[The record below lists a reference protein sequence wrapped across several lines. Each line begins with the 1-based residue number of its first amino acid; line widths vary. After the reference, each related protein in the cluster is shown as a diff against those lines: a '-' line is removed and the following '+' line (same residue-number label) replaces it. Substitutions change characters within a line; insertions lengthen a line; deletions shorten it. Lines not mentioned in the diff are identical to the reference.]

1 MSHSTSKRPALTGQV
16 LRGGSVAAAVAQV
29 IALASPGQQAQAQE
43 VPVSPLTADELLSQY
58 SPVER
63 DFAIAVAKLENAQQS
78 TFFCPEGCPSP
89 ELQNT
94 VFTMFNLV
102 NQAASRLQG
111 GEGPYGIDA
120 DSEDGFNNAL
130 RWLAPEEL
138 FALAPIAT
146 GFANGQLG
154 TLDSH
159 MENTRSLSRARLFAR
174 NVVSPALKRGY
185 AATSGAGPAGDSFS
199 RLNVFFDVSAA
210 FGDRDDTTDTGSEDA
225 FDFDAM
231 ELSLGVDWRFSD
243 HLVAGGL
250 LGYTDRKVD
259 FNVNKSA
266 AGGKI
271 DADGFSLLAFTQWDD
286 LRWYG
291 SLAVGY
297 QKLNYDFNRRIAVIA
312 ESDNPGNPFAP
323 DAVALGSSDGSGL
336 LAAFNVG
343 MPFQWGG
350 WGTDVFLKGTWQ
362 KQSIDG
368 FSESLT
374 QINSDPSAAGLAFDV
389 GKQDIKSFDT
399 ALGFKVQYVATPSFG
414 VVIPFLRGEFHKQL
428 EDSPR
433 AVDLQF
439 QGLDDINPGNFT
451 AEEFATIQDAFQFQ
465 LRSERP
471 DKSWFSAAIG
481 ASAVIR
487 GSSRVSDSGRG
498 GGGLQCYVQYSTVF
512 GLAHYNNSAISAG
525 LRYEF

>member
-1 MSHSTSKRPALTGQV
+1 MSHINPRPALTGQV
-16 LRGGSVAAAVAQV
+16 IRGGSVAAAVAQA
-29 IALASPGQQAQAQE
+29 IALACTSQQALAQE

-63 DFAIAVAKLENAQQS
+63 DFAIAVAKLETAQQS
-78 TFFCPEGCPSP
+78 TFFCPEGCPS
-89 ELQNT
+89 EKLQNT
-94 VFTMFNLV
+94 VFTMFDLV

-111 GEGPYGIDA
+111 GEGPYNISI

-159 MENTRSLSRARLFAR
+159 MENTRSLSRARLFAN
-174 NVVSPALKRGY
+174 NVVSPVLKRGY
-185 AATSGAGPAGDSFS
+185 AATTGAGSAGDSFS

-210 FGDRDDTTDTGSEDA
+210 FGDRADTTDTGSEDA

-259 FNVNKSA
+259 FNVNQSA
-266 AGGKI
+266 ADGKI

-312 ESDNPGNPFAP
+312 ESDSPDSFVP
-323 DAVALGSSDGSGL
+323 DAVAVGSSDGSGL

-350 WGTDVFLKGTWQ
+350 WGTDIFLKGTWQ

-374 QINSDPSAAGLAFDV
+374 QINSDPSAAGFAFDV

-439 QGLDDINPGNFT
+439 QGLDDLDPAGFT

-465 LRSERP
+465 LRSDRP
-471 DKSWFSAAIG
+471 DKSWVSAAIG

-487 GSSRVSDSGRG
+487 GSSRVSDAGRG
-498 GGGLQCYVQYSTVF
+498 AGGLQCYLQYSTVF